1 MKGNKV
7 VWLVTPLIVG
17 SAVLH
22 VPLVTF
28 AGAAEKPS
36 APPANSTTIP
46 PLIDGII
53 AVLDLKASP
62 PSLML
67 TAQDGKRWVL
77 SLDPALTVVWR
88 NWEIEPV
95 KLEQLK
101 VGETIKVHCGKKDG
115 KALITSLL
123 ILEES
128 TPPAT
133 IPRASPPPPANPAIH
148 PPSTTTALPGAH
160 KESTTHESATTR

>member
-17 SAVLH
+17 SAVLR
-22 VPLVTF
+22 VLLVAS

-36 APPANSTTIP
+36 SPPANSTTIP
-46 PLIDGII
+46 PLIEGII
-53 AVLDLKASP
+53 AALDLKASP
-62 PSLML
+62 PSVTL

-77 SLDPALTVVWR
+77 PLDPAFTAVWR

-101 VGETIKVHCGKKDG
+101 VGETIKVHYGKKDG
-115 KALITSLL
+115 KSLITSLL
-123 ILEES
+123 ILEE
-128 TPPAT
+128 PPPLAT
-133 IPRASPPPPANPAIH
+133 IPRASLPPPANPATQ
-148 PPSTTTALPGAH
+148 PSNTTTAPPGAPR
-160 KESTTHESATTR
+160 ESTAHENATTR